1 MRANAFDGKTQVAD
15 LYRDTSRIQQRTS
28 ALHAAKISS
37 SDVPDTIRSILE
49 RHAPKKSSV
58 LDVGCGRG
66 TTTVSLASELPNARV
81 VAVDSSIALLG
92 EVERRARSYG
102 RRVQTVCG
110 DFHALPFRQR
120 SFDVALAAFCLY
132 HSETPGAAVAE
143 IARCV
148 RRGGRIILITKSL
161 DSYQELDELVAA
173 ADLDR
178 AAVDRTSLYTTFHSE
193 NFENATSDGLDIERV
208 IHEEHKFRFADL
220 SHVARYLATSPKY
233 AFEDGFKGSIET
245 ILAALRAHVPDHPI
259 ETNSIVTYV
268 IGTPR

>member
-1 MRANAFDGKTQVAD
+1 MKANAFVGKIQVVG
-15 LYRDTSRIQQRTS
+15 LYRDASRIRQRTS
-28 ALHAAKISS
+28 ALHAAKISG

-49 RHAPKKSSV
+49 RHAHKKSRV

-66 TTTVSLASELPNARV
+66 TRAVSLASNLPNARI

-92 EVERRARSYG
+92 EVEKRARGYG
-102 RRVQTVCG
+102 RRVQTVSG

-148 RRGGRIILITKSL
+148 RREGRIILITKSL

-178 AAVDRTSLYTTFHSE
+178 AAVDRASLYTTFHSE
-193 NFENATSDGLDIERV
+193 NFEDATSDNLDIERV

-233 AFEDGFKGSIET
+233 ALEDGFKGSIES
-245 ILAALRAHVPDHPI
+245 ILAVLRANVAEHPI

-268 IGTPR
+268 IGMPR